1 MKAMIFAA
9 GLGTRLQPL
18 TATMPKALV
27 PVAGK
32 PMLEHLM
39 LKLKA
44 AGFNQIVINVH
55 HFPEQII
62 DFLKRK
68 KHFGMNVMI
77 SDEREQLLD
86 TGGAIKQAA
95 HFFDDGQPFLVHN
108 VDVFSN
114 LDLKSLCE
122 NHHPEALA
130 TLVVSQRTTSRYLLF
145 NSENRLTGWINE
157 ATGEQK
163 PTGLQNATHLAK
175 YAYAGIQVVS
185 PRIAQPMQAF
195 GKKFSLIDFYL
206 SMAATEQI
214 NGFIPPDFQ
223 MLDIG
228 KADVLASGE
237 AEGFVSNNLLS
248 FY

>member
-9 GLGTRLQPL
+9 GLGTRLKPL
-18 TATMPKALV
+18 TDTIPKALV

-44 AGFNQIVINVH
+44 AGFSQVVVNVH

-62 DFLKRK
+62 DFLRQKQ
-68 KHFGMNVMI
+68 HFGMEVTI

-86 TGGAIKQAA
+86 TGGAIKKAA

-108 VDVFSN
+108 VDIFSN

-122 NHHPEALA
+122 NHQPEALA
-130 TLVVSQRTTSRYLLF
+130 TMVVSRRTTSRYLLF
-145 NSENRLTGWINE
+145 NGENRLTGWINE
-157 ATGEQK
+157 ATGEQL
-163 PTGLQNATHLAK
+163 PAGLQNAATLNK

-185 PRIAQPMQAF
+185 PRIAQPMQTF
-195 GKKFSLIDFYL
+195 GQKFSLIDFYL
-206 SMAATEQI
+206 TVAVKEQI
-214 NGFIPPDFQ
+214 NGFVPKNFK
-223 MLDIG
+223 MMDIG
-228 KADVLASGE
+228 KAEVLASGE
-237 AEGFVSNNLLS
+237 ADEFVRQL
-248 FY
+248 